1 MGWIMRTSDGASHSE
16 DVITFMR
23 PCPGMS
29 KLLEGLE
36 ATTIPMWGS

>member
-1 MGWIMRTSDGASHSE
+1 MDNAASDGASHKE
-16 DVITFMR
+16 DVITFVR

-36 ATTIPMWGS
+36 ATSIPM